1 MSSKLGWLLAER
13 TNEFT
18 DQCDDVNFLIMSPGR
33 LTLTTNTY
41 MYDTLDPVLN
51 GPQLQDFRNVEKIG
65 IIDDD
70 ITNDGANAYDQF
82 RKTLTFQ
89 EGRSHVQWP
98 WKEQCPNAGKP

>member
-1 MSSKLGWLLAER
+1 MRFGSFESQGLYLMSSKLGWLLAER

-41 MYDTLDPVLN
+41 DTLDPLLN
-51 GPQLQDFRNVEKIG
+51 GPQLQDFWNVEKIG

-70 ITNDGANAYDQF
+70 Q
-82 RKTLTFQ
+82 R
-89 EGRSHVQWP
+89 
-98 WKEQCPNAGKP
+98 